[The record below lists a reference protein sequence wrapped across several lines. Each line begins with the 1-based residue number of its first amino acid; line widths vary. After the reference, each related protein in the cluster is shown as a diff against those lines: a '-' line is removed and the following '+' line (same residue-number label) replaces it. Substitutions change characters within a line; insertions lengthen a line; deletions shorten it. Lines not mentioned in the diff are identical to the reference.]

1 MAQAETSSRRKLPA
15 EERRRQILEAAAR
28 VFARKG
34 YHPAKTKEIAREAG
48 VSEGTL
54 YNYFG
59 SKREILLSLTT
70 LLVTD
75 TLREVL
81 AQTPA
86 EDEHA
91 FIEAVLRDRFT
102 LVDQNQAL
110 VRALVQEALQDESL
124 RTELVGR
131 MIAEA
136 GVKILA
142 WVQDRIAAGAFR
154 SVNPAVAVAMIMA
167 PLFVIGVFGLDQTT
181 PLADIPREEL
191 IRQLADLY
199 LNGLRV
205 RPGEEG

>member
-1 MAQAETSSRRKLPA
+1 MAQARTPSRRKLPA
-15 EERRRQILEAAAR
+15 EERRRQILEAAAL
-28 VFARKG
+28 VFARRG
-34 YHPAKTKEIAREAG
+34 YHPAKTKEIASEAG

-59 SKREILLSLTT
+59 SKREILVSLTT

-75 TLREVL
+75 TLEEVL
-81 AQTPA
+81 AQAPV
-86 EDEHA
+86 EDERT
-91 FIEAVLRDRFT
+91 FLEAILRDRFT

-110 VRALVQEALQDESL
+110 VRALVQEGLQDESL
-124 RTELVGR
+124 RTELIGR

-136 GVKILA
+136 GLKIMA
-142 WVQDRIAAGAFR
+142 WVQDRIAAGTFR
-154 SVNPAVAVAMIMA
+154 SVNPAAAVAMIMG
-167 PLFVIGVFGLDQTT
+167 PLFVIGVFGLDQAT
-181 PLADIPREEL
+181 PLADVSREEL